1 MKTFI
6 VFLLWLI
13 VGTLIG
19 GKLSYEYVTSKFTDN
34 MDTIVG
40 QIVDQSILSGAHTA
54 AYELQNKWEAFIAEQ
69 KAKAKEAL
77 KAELTRS
84 INEQIDAFLK

>member
-1 MKTFI
+1 M
-6 VFLLWLI
+6 I

-54 AYELQNKWEAFIAEQ
+54 AYELQNK
-69 KAKAKEAL
+69 
-77 KAELTRS
+77 
-84 INEQIDAFLK
+84 

>member
-1 MKTFI
+1 
-6 VFLLWLI
+6 
-13 VGTLIG
+13 
-19 GKLSYEYVTSKFTDN
+19 